1 MKIFKYTLEIV
12 PYQTINIPCVNDKI
26 LSVQMQNGK
35 ICMWIPVL
43 PGSDPTPHT
52 FILVGTG
59 DNVPEG
65 DSVHYV
71 GTVQVDEFVFHIFNV
86 QEKIIMKYFFDTEF
100 IEDGKTIDL
109 ISIGIVRESGGSIY
123 CISNEFDES
132 KASDWVKENVLTKL
146 GNQKRYSRE
155 EIKTDILNFIGE
167 NKPEFWAYYADYDWV
182 VFCQLFGTMMELP
195 KGYPMYCNDLK
206 QLCNSLGNPDLGS
219 CDAHN
224 ALEDASWCFEAYKK
238 LTNQEQLGDFH

>member
-1 MKIFKYTLEIV
+1 
-12 PYQTINIPCVNDKI
+12 
-26 LSVQMQNGK
+26 
-35 ICMWIPVL
+35 
-43 PGSDPTPHT
+43 
-52 FILVGTG
+52 
-59 DNVPEG
+59 
-65 DSVHYV
+65 
-71 GTVQVDEFVFHIFNV
+71 
-86 QEKIIMKYFFDTEF
+86 MKYFFDTEF

-132 KASDWVKENVLTKL
+132 KASDWVKENVLNNL
-146 GNQKRYSRE
+146 GYQKRYSRE
-155 EIKTDILNFIGE
+155 EIKTDILNFINYRSSEG

-206 QLCNSLGNPDLGS
+206 QLCVSKGDPKLSP

-224 ALEDASWCFEAYKK
+224 ALEDALWVAENYNILTWKK
-238 LTNQEQLGDFH
+238 DYEQI